1 MDSLGD
7 LRWIAEGFSKF
18 LSDPKIKGLGIRN
31 YQGDKGVRYSLFSLQ
46 FEVDF
51 ISETAYTIRVSNG
64 REVNNEFQIPYI
76 HSREIDY
83 HAVFQNGCGLARKL
97 TNCE

>member
-7 LRWIAEGFSKF
+7 LRWIAEGFSRF

-31 YQGDKGVRYSLFSLQ
+31 HRGDKAVIYSISSLQ
-46 FEVDF
+46 FEVEF
-51 ISETAYTIRVSNG
+51 VNEMAYTIKVSNG
-64 REVNNEFQIPYI
+64 REVNEEFQIPYI

-83 HAVFQNGCGLARKL
+83 HAIFQNGCGLARRL
-97 TNCE
+97 TNSE